1 MKIFPFPGGSSA
13 GLTSLVQFF
22 QFLIHQLG
30 NHDTEEDILKAFLLF
45 DTNEVIIHFQIY
57 LFLLFDFITKVNWK
71 GVVKVYRKTF
81 LGPVIAL
88 LH

>member
-45 DTNEVIIHFQIY
+45 DTNEVIINFHIY
-57 LFLLFDFITKVNWK
+57 LFSLFVLIWKVNWK
-71 GVVKVYRKTF
+71 GVVNVIEKLF
-81 LGPVIAL
+81 LDL
-88 LH
+88 